1 MLSEFSTNFGVTLN
15 LIVQHS
21 DVGLIKP
28 LGLQVFE
35 AGQSAGVP
43 LKLEIGP
50 RIIATPRSEQSLLH
64 PLEFIPMLK

>member
-50 RIIATPRSEQSLLH
+50 RIIATPGQSSLFYTPWNLF
-64 PLEFIPMLK
+64 PC